1 MTDKEVTYLRELPVR
16 KSNLLIQQSRYTLS
30 ARQFDLI
37 THLAS
42 LIKPENKP
50 GTIYNITI
58 SELCR
63 VCGWDKKNG
72 GNYRDIKEQLD
83 TIDRLTKWIK
93 QEDGREVRFRWFDRL
108 EMEEGSGTITVSF
121 HSTIEPYLYGVERR
135 FTQYIAECIYAMKSK
150 YSKFLYDW
158 LKSYERQGHIGI
170 TLEDFSKYVCPN
182 DYPEY
187 KGINQWIITPALKEI
202 NEMTDITVKCEAK
215 KTHGSRKTNYLL
227 FTIIPVNSGIEES
240 VRAVNRDISL
250 DGYKEETA
258 AEEDELPF

>member
-1 MTDKEVTYLRELPVR
+1 MTDKEITYLRELPVR

-58 SELCR
+58 GELCR
-63 VCGWDKKNG
+63 VCGWDDKNG
-72 GNYRDIKEQLD
+72 GNYKDIKAQLD
-83 TIDRLTKWIK
+83 AIDRLTKWIK

-108 EMEEGSGTITVSF
+108 EMEENSGTIEVSF

-135 FTQYIAECIYAMKSK
+135 FTQYIAENIYAMKSK
-150 YSKFLYDW
+150 YSKFLYEW

-170 TLEDFSKYVCPN
+170 ELDDFSKYVCPN

-187 KGINQWIITPALKEI
+187 KGINQWILTPALKEI

-215 KTHGSRKTNYLL
+215 KTRGSRKTNYLL
-227 FTIIPVNSGIEES
+227 FMITPVKNNIEDA
-240 VRAVNRDISL
+240 VRTANRQISL
-250 DGYKEETA
+250 DGLEEQA
-258 AEEDELPF
+258 QPDDDELPF